1 MGQAL
6 YRKYRSKSLAEI
18 VGQEHITETLAR
30 AVKSGRIAHAYLFT
44 GPKGVGKTSIARIL
58 AHEINDL
65 KYDDDSANI
74 DIIEI
79 DAASNRKLEE
89 TKALIEKVYVA
100 PVSAKYKV
108 YIIDE
113 VHMLTNDSF
122 NALLKTLEEPPAHVV
137 FILATT
143 EAHKL
148 PETIISRTQRYAF
161 RPIPKDKVAQHLSS
175 IASSEKIAI
184 EPEAL
189 DIIAEH
195 GQGSFRDSISLLD
208 QAANYPQP
216 INASDI
222 SQLIGVPPT
231 QLINDLLINISTS
244 TAKDVVTFLHQLLD
258 QDYPPTIIASQL
270 AKVLRADLINGS
282 QILDNESELS
292 LLANLLDVSAAS
304 NPVVYLE
311 ICLLK
316 SLAHHEPTLAATHI
330 EQSVSKKVTSLKK
343 PVADTE
349 LNDTP
354 SLEVQVKASAKNEP
368 TKQKKTLNVDFNQA
382 SWDEVL
388 TLLRTSYNTLYGV
401 VRMASVEFNE
411 TNQITLKFAFPFH
424 QKRVNDPKNKTII
437 MAAVKKVTGQELAIS
452 CIVDTDLLKKSPT
465 KSKPEID
472 KLDTI
477 STIFGGAELL
487 SP

>member
-18 VGQEHITETLAR
+18 VGQEHITETLDR

-58 AHEINDL
+58 AHAINDIE
-65 KYDDDSANI
+65 YDDDSANI

-113 VHMLTNDSF
+113 VHMLTGYSF

-143 EAHKL
+143 EADKL

-216 INASDI
+216 IKASDI
-222 SQLIGVPPT
+222 AQLIGVPPT
-231 QLINDLLINISTS
+231 QLINDLLLNISNG

-258 QDYPPTIIASQL
+258 QGYPPTIIATQL

-282 QILDNESELS
+282 QILESESELS

-304 NPVVYLE
+304 SPEIYLE

-316 SLAHHEPTLAATHI
+316 SLTNHEPKPASVKE
-330 EQSVSKKVTSLKK
+330 EQSVTKKVTSPKK
-343 PVADTE
+343 PAESLDQSNTPIETTQSTE
-349 LNDTP
+349 T
-354 SLEVQVKASAKNEP
+354 LEPEP
-368 TKQKKTLNVDFNQA
+368 KEKEIKLSENFNQS

-411 TNQITLKFAFPFH
+411 PNQILLKFAFPFH

-437 MAAVKKVTGQELAIS
+437 MAALKKVTKQEFALS
-452 CIVDTDLLKKSPT
+452 CIVDTDLLNKTP
-465 KSKPEID
+465 SKAKTEID

-477 STIFGGAELL
+477 SNIFGGAELL